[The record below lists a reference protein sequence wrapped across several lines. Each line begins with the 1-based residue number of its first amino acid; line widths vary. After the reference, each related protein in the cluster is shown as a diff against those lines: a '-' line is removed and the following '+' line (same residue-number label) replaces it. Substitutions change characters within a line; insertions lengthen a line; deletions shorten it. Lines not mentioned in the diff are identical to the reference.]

1 MPRSTNS
8 KVTRARH
15 HKILKLAKGYFGSK
29 HTLYRTAHE
38 QVMRS
43 LRYQFR
49 DRKQRKRNFRKLWIT
64 RINAACRLNGI
75 SYSLFITGLKRE
87 KIELN
92 RKVLAELAVSDP
104 NAFKDLVAVAKK
116 GVKKQLPAEFG
127 QLEKELPAYLNPQ
140 DFGTAKN
147 AKASKKAESK
157 PAAEKKAAPAKATA
171 TKTVAEKKET
181 VKKEAPAKTTA
192 AKKATTAA
200 KPAAGKKSAAPKAT
214 TTKASAKPA
223 AEKKAAAPKT
233 SSAKK
238 ATTTAKPASEKKSA
252 AKKVVKETK

>member
-29 HTLYRTAHE
+29 HALYRTAHE

-147 AKASKKAESK
+147 AKASQKAEAK
-157 PAAEKKAAPAKATA
+157 PAAQKKSAPAKAT
-171 TKTVAEKKET
+171 TIK
-181 VKKEAPAKTTA
+181 AP
-192 AKKATTAA
+192 
-200 KPAAGKKSAAPKAT
+200 
-214 TTKASAKPA
+214 AKPA
-223 AEKKAAAPKT
+223 AEKKSAAPK
-233 SSAKK
+233 SSAAKK
-238 ATTTAKPASEKKSA
+238 TTTAAKPASEKKPA

>member
-147 AKASKKAESK
+147 AKASQKAEAK

-181 VKKEAPAKTTA
+181 VKKEAPAKQLLLQNLSLKRNLLLLKPQLLKLQLNQPLKRNLLLLNLPQL
-192 AKKATTAA
+192 KKQLLLQNLLVR
-200 KPAAGKKSAAPKAT
+200 KNQLLKK
-214 TTKASAKPA
+214 
-223 AEKKAAAPKT
+223 
-233 SSAKK
+233 
-238 ATTTAKPASEKKSA
+238 
-252 AKKVVKETK
+252 